1 MESLEKRKGNQRV
14 NRFGTQEKLREQLK
28 PRLVL
33 GFLLLAGVV
42 CVSTGALFARM
53 SSTDPLTTS
62 AYRMTFALVLVFPFG
77 ARKLRT
83 EWSSIP
89 LRQLLLTFSAG
100 GFLALQRC
108 QQCLLSHHKFSLDWA
123 DRSRFLTEK
132 AEQFPLLDRLRS
144 WAYWS
149 GNSYGL
155 YNGRKGSEPKRR
167 WNGSYWSTL
176 HGGLPAPC
184 PRGKGWYFLSLF
196 SPALLRFFHG
206 FPLGVCCFLEI

>member
-1 MESLEKRKGNQRV
+1 MVIDSSP
-14 NRFGTQEKLREQLK
+14 TTSID
-28 PRLVL
+28 
-33 GFLLLAGVV
+33 FLCRWFPFPSFCCLD
-42 CVSTGALFARM
+42 LFAG
-53 SSTDPLTTS
+53 LH
-62 AYRMTFALVLVFPFG
+62 
-77 ARKLRT
+77 K
-83 EWSSIP
+83 
-89 LRQLLLTFSAG
+89 
-100 GFLALQRC
+100 RC

-123 DRSRFLTEK
+123 DRSRFLTEEAK
-132 AEQFPLLDRLRS
+132 QFPLLGCLRS

-184 PRGKGWYFLSLF
+184 PRDKGWYFLSLV